1 MVTIRKLKRPI
12 FSSRSVYN
20 KGLVGPSKWMKEV
33 IQSYHNTVIPTL
45 RRQTSW
51 KFLQAWPR
59 IWIRSYRGTNPA
71 SGQGPVSRKARNLS
85 AQREN
90 FKFHCI
96 IFKTTET
103 LILNV
108 NTANTKQLSSPK
120 SYRGRTFEKKASK
133 RNSSPRSPRYF
144 QSNSLATQTQGAQ
157 CAQFLASKHKINNC

>member
-1 MVTIRKLKRPI
+1 MVTIRRLKRPI
-12 FSSRSVYN
+12 FSRRSVYN
-20 KGLVGPSKWMKEV
+20 KGLVGPSKWMKQV

-51 KFLQAWPR
+51 KILQAWPR
-59 IWIRSYRGTNPA
+59 ILIRSYRGTNPP

-85 AQREN
+85 AQGAN

-108 NTANTKQLSSPK
+108 NTANTKQLSVPEK
-120 SYRGRTFEKKASK
+120 LPGPDFREKGLKAEFEPNLSAVFPVQFTDHSDT
-133 RNSSPRSPRYF
+133 RRSMRSIPR
-144 QSNSLATQTQGAQ
+144 LET
-157 CAQFLASKHKINNC
+157 